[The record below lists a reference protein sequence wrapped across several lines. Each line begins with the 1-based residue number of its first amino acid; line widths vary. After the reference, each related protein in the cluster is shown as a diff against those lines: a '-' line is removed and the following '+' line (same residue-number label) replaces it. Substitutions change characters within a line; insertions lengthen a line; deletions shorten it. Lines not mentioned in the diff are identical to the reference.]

1 MKRREFVQTA
11 SWILATLGLESA
23 GLAPFGQRYHRA
35 LAQPSRRKLA
45 LLVGINAYAE
55 HPLKGCLQDLQL
67 QKQLLVHRFG
77 FAPEDVVI
85 LSDGAATRAK
95 LEETF
100 EEHLQQAGEEDL
112 VLFHFSGYG
121 RQLFDSSQTD
131 SQKQKFQANSTVWR
145 NRALVL
151 AGDGSSGT
159 SAADHRSN
167 FPLNELWLWMHRLP
181 AQHLVTV
188 LDTSFNYPGTPK
200 QGLLRVRAL
209 PTLKNEPSTAEWA
222 TDSKD
227 APTKPPGL
235 VFLAADATQF
245 AVEAHWYGFWAGLLS
260 YTLTQNLWCGKS
272 TDFFPRLL
280 QRSAS
285 AVQQVWQYQKPQLWL
300 PSSDV
305 PPGWGRP
312 KSSLTLDTWFSP
324 HHQVSEG
331 VDGAI
336 TGIDTKNNTA
346 TLWLGGLP
354 GLVLENYGSSSVFAL
369 VPRETGSEATATK
382 VQAIAREGLQ
392 AQVQTWQ
399 KPAQES
405 KSSSKSAS
413 INSLQ
418 VGQLATEYIRVIP
431 RYVSLTV
438 ALDTALQRIE
448 RVDAT
453 SAFSYY
459 TEISAIVAG
468 EQPADYLFSRV
479 QLDQL
484 AAPTTALMSPVQ
496 GSYALFSPAQEL
508 IPNTAGQGGEAIK
521 TAVQRLLPRLK
532 TLLAMKLL
540 RLTNNVS
547 SSRLGIRAT
556 LTAGDGNRQQVLL
569 SQETR
574 RVTENQP
581 ERGASGVGK
590 VESGFVSMPVGTEVQ
605 FQLEN
610 ISDKPVHFLF
620 FGLNTNAKAIALCPF
635 PLTSSTQTQDLLSYA
650 IQPGEIMTFPVPS
663 SSYEWKLPGP
673 PGLTETLLVCSRSPF
688 KNAIEHLKVAQH
700 SSVAGRPIGPL
711 SNALEIAQAIL
722 QDLHEAST
730 PAAQQVGVSSDYY
743 AFDMDAWASFSFPYR
758 LVST

>member
-23 GLAPFGQRYHRA
+23 GLAPFGQRYYQA

-77 FAPEDVVI
+77 FAPEDVV
-85 LSDGAATRAK
+85 LLTDGTATRAT
-95 LEETF
+95 LESKF
-100 EEHLQQAGEEDL
+100 EEHLQGQASSEDL

-121 RQLFDSSQTD
+121 RQLLDAD
-131 SQKQKFQANSTVWR
+131 LQKTTKQRSLEETTIWPG
-145 NRALVL
+145 RALVL
-151 AGDGSSGT
+151 AGESP
-159 SAADHRSN
+159 HL
-167 FPLNELWLWMHRLP
+167 PLNELWSWMHRLP
-181 AQHLVTV
+181 AEKLVTV
-188 LDTSFNYPGTPK
+188 LDTSFTYPGQGT

-209 PTLKNEPSTAEWA
+209 PARENEASA
-222 TDSKD
+222 TRSAGGKGS
-227 APTKPPGL
+227 ATKPPGL
-235 VFLAADATQF
+235 VFLAADASQF

-272 TDFFPRLL
+272 SDFFPRLL

-300 PSSDV
+300 PGDR
-305 PPGWGRP
+305 PGWGSP
-312 KSSLTLDTWFSP
+312 KSSLTLDSWFSP
-324 HHQVSEG
+324 QNQVPEG

-336 TGIDTKNNTA
+336 SGIDAKNGTA

-354 GLVLENYGSSSVFAL
+354 GLVLENYGSSSVFSV
-369 VPRETGSEATATK
+369 VPQRNGSQTTTTQ
-382 VQAIAREGLQ
+382 VQAIARDGLQ
-392 AQVQTWQ
+392 AKVQPWQ
-399 KPAQES
+399 KPAPEGKSPS
-405 KSSSKSAS
+405 KSPA
-413 INSLQ
+413 IESLQ

-431 RYVSLTV
+431 RSVSLTV

-479 QLDQL
+479 QLDRL
-484 AAPTTALMSPVQ
+484 AGPTTALLSPVQ

-540 RLTNNVS
+540 RLTNNVN

-556 LTAGDGNRQQVLL
+556 LTAGDDYRQQVLL

-574 RVTENQP
+574 RVTENRAEP
-581 ERGASGVGK
+581 GASSAGK

-610 ISDKPVHFLF
+610 LSDRPVHFLF

-635 PLTSSTQTQDLLSYA
+635 PLTASTSTEDLSNYA
-650 IQPGEIMTFPVPS
+650 IQPGEIKTFPVPS

-688 KNAIEHLKVAQH
+688 KHAIEYLQIAQH

-711 SNALEIAQAIL
+711 GNALEIAQAIL
-722 QDLHEAST
+722 QDLHEASR

-758 LVST
+758 LVSS

>member
-23 GLAPFGQRYHRA
+23 GLAPFGQRYHQA
-35 LAQPSRRKLA
+35 LAVPSRRKLA
-45 LLVGINAYAE
+45 LLVGINAYAQ

-77 FAPEDVVI
+77 FAPEDVV
-85 LSDGAATRAK
+85 LLTDGAATRDN
-95 LEETF
+95 LEEKF
-100 EEHLQQAGEEDL
+100 EKFLHLEAGKEDL

-121 RQLFDSSQTD
+121 RRLFDVSAPEETKPKSQQD
-131 SQKQKFQANSTVWR
+131 RAIWR

-151 AGDGSSGT
+151 AGNSEGSDWSL
-159 SAADHRSN
+159 S
-167 FPLNELWLWMHRLP
+167 ELWSWMHRLP
-181 AQHLVTV
+181 AKHLVTV
-188 LDTSFNYPGTPK
+188 LDTSFDYPGNAN

-209 PTLKNEPSTAEWA
+209 PTRESEQSAADGSGAWEG
-222 TDSKD
+222 SMR
-227 APTKPPGL
+227 KPPGL
-235 VFLAADATQF
+235 VFLAADASQF

-272 TDFFPRLL
+272 SDFFPRLL

-300 PSSDV
+300 PGSD
-305 PPGWGRP
+305 RSLSIS
-312 KSSLTLDTWFSP
+312 KSSLTLDNWFSP
-324 HHQVSEG
+324 HHPVPEG
-331 VDGAI
+331 VDGAL
-336 TGIDTKNNTA
+336 TGIDSKNGTA

-369 VPRETGSEATATK
+369 VPNSSQSETAATK

-392 AQVQTWQ
+392 AKVQLWKSPTQ
-399 KPAQES
+399 DSQ
-405 KSSSKSAS
+405 SSSKTAS
-413 INSLQ
+413 IQDLQ
-418 VGQLATEYIRVIP
+418 VGQLATEQIRVIP
-431 RYVSLTV
+431 RSVSLTV

-484 AAPTTALMSPVQ
+484 AGPTSALLSPVQ

-556 LTAGDGNRQQVLL
+556 LTAGTDSYQQVLL

-574 RVTENQP
+574 RVTGNRP
-581 ERGASGVGK
+581 ERGAFDVAKVG
-590 VESGFVSMPVGTEVQ
+590 SGFVDLPVGSEIE

-610 ISDKPVHFLF
+610 LSDRPVHFLF
-620 FGLNTNAKAIALCPF
+620 IGLNTNAKAIALCPF
-635 PLTSSTQTQDLLSYA
+635 PLTSSTQIQDLSSYA
-650 IQPGEIMTFPVPS
+650 IQPGEIKTFPVPS

-673 PGLTETLLVCSRSPF
+673 PGLTETLLVCSRAPF
-688 KNAIEHLKVAQH
+688 KNAIGHLKFAQH

-711 SNALEIAQAIL
+711 SNASEIAQAIL